1 DPFNLDLDTK
11 LEAMP
16 KKKKQRL
23 SGFIKKENKRL
34 ETIEESPV
42 LIEKV
47 NTIDDFNRPS
57 SSLQSSSEHSPISLD
72 STSSFLPSTSSTSFS
87 SLIINDYPTI
97 TTTDH
102 PNSITLFDITSF
114 DNFDTLVEIKKSYPP
129 NNHDEA
135 IKSDSLSNNED
146 DTSVDQDDNGDF
158 KRRRTQ
164 VNYAEPNLRKKL
176 RRGDPQ
182 TNSFGLTNSDLE
194 KMSKKNSQFF
204 ITRKIYVIIYYIWGK
219 KLKKFLEEE
228 KKKGHKIFPPEPDIY
243 NWSRMTPPSS
253 VKVVIIG
260 QAHGLCFS
268 VPHKVTP
275 PPSLLNIYKALKY
288 DIESFKIPNHGN
300 LSNWAK
306 EGVLLL
312 NTSLTVRAHEAA
324 SHSNKGWE
332 KFTDAIIQYLN
343 NKKSGLVF
351 MLWGNH
357 AIKRGK
363 NINKG
368 KHCVLQAVHPSPLSA
383 SRGFFDCKHWSKANE
398 YLKANGKDEI
408 NWNCLD
414 KTDDDDNN
422 EKK

>member
-102 PNSITLFDITSF
+102 PNSITLFDISNPLQIVEYGASF

-194 KMSKKNSQFF
+194 KMSKKNS
-204 ITRKIYVIIYYIWGK
+204 
-219 KLKKFLEEE
+219 
-228 KKKGHKIFPPEPDIY
+228 
-243 NWSRMTPPSS
+243 
-253 VKVVIIG
+253 
-260 QAHGLCFS
+260 
-268 VPHKVTP
+268 
-275 PPSLLNIYKALKY
+275 
-288 DIESFKIPNHGN
+288 
-300 LSNWAK
+300 
-306 EGVLLL
+306 
-312 NTSLTVRAHEAA
+312 
-324 SHSNKGWE
+324 
-332 KFTDAIIQYLN
+332 
-343 NKKSGLVF
+343 
-351 MLWGNH
+351 
-357 AIKRGK
+357 
-363 NINKG
+363 
-368 KHCVLQAVHPSPLSA
+368 
-383 SRGFFDCKHWSKANE
+383 
-398 YLKANGKDEI
+398 
-408 NWNCLD
+408 
-414 KTDDDDNN
+414 
-422 EKK
+422 

>member
-1 DPFNLDLDTK
+1 MSK
-11 LEAMP
+11 
-16 KKKKQRL
+16 RL
-23 SGFIKKENKRL
+23 KESSNDDNKTSVKINKRQQTSL
-34 ETIEESPV
+34 TSWLTPKPAPPIKIEE
-42 LIEKV
+42 L
-47 NTIDDFNRPS
+47 
-57 SSLQSSSEHSPISLD
+57 
-72 STSSFLPSTSSTSFS
+72 
-87 SLIINDYPTI
+87 
-97 TTTDH
+97 
-102 PNSITLFDITSF
+102 
-114 DNFDTLVEIKKSYPP
+114 EIKNK
-129 NNHDEA
+129 ELL
-135 IKSDSLSNNED
+135 SLELKTINNEWLK
-146 DTSVDQDDNGDF
+146 VLLKEIQ
-158 KRRRTQ
+158 
-164 VNYAEPNLRKKL
+164 EPY
-176 RRGDPQ
+176 
-182 TNSFGLTNSDLE
+182 
-194 KMSKKNSQFF
+194 F
-204 ITRKIYVIIYYIWGK
+204 IE
-219 KLKKFLEEE
+219 LKKFLEEE

-253 VKVVIIG
+253 VKVVIIGQDPYHDVG

-414 KTDDDDNN
+414 KTDDDDDN

>member
-1 DPFNLDLDTK
+1 IAYSQISEIIEGIFEAAINSIDSDEGILTCANNNNMTKDPLNLDLETK

-47 NTIDDFNRPS
+47 NTMPS

-102 PNSITLFDITSF
+102 PNSITLFDISNPLQIVEYGASF

-164 VNYAEPNLRKKL
+164 VNYAEPNLR
-176 RRGDPQ
+176 
-182 TNSFGLTNSDLE
+182 
-194 KMSKKNSQFF
+194 
-204 ITRKIYVIIYYIWGK
+204 
-219 KLKKFLEEE
+219 
-228 KKKGHKIFPPEPDIY
+228 
-243 NWSRMTPPSS
+243 
-253 VKVVIIG
+253 
-260 QAHGLCFS
+260 
-268 VPHKVTP
+268 
-275 PPSLLNIYKALKY
+275 
-288 DIESFKIPNHGN
+288 
-300 LSNWAK
+300 
-306 EGVLLL
+306 
-312 NTSLTVRAHEAA
+312 
-324 SHSNKGWE
+324 
-332 KFTDAIIQYLN
+332 
-343 NKKSGLVF
+343 
-351 MLWGNH
+351 
-357 AIKRGK
+357 
-363 NINKG
+363 
-368 KHCVLQAVHPSPLSA
+368 
-383 SRGFFDCKHWSKANE
+383 
-398 YLKANGKDEI
+398 
-408 NWNCLD
+408 
-414 KTDDDDNN
+414 
-422 EKK
+422 

>member
-1 DPFNLDLDTK
+1 MTKDPLNLDLETK

-102 PNSITLFDITSF
+102 PNSITLFDISNPLQIVEYGGITSF

-164 VNYAEPNLRKKL
+164 VNYAEPNLRKL
-176 RRGDPQ
+176 SEHSVVLVRG
-182 TNSFGLTNSDLE
+182 GRVKDLPGV
-194 KMSKKNSQFF
+194 KYHLVRGAYDFSGVPNRISSRSKYG
-204 ITRKIYVIIYYIWGK
+204 TK
-219 KLKKFLEEE
+219 K
-228 KKKGHKIFPPEPDIY
+228 P
-243 NWSRMTPPSS
+243 
-253 VKVVIIG
+253 
-260 QAHGLCFS
+260 
-268 VPHKVTP
+268 
-275 PPSLLNIYKALKY
+275 
-288 DIESFKIPNHGN
+288 
-300 LSNWAK
+300 
-306 EGVLLL
+306 
-312 NTSLTVRAHEAA
+312 
-324 SHSNKGWE
+324 
-332 KFTDAIIQYLN
+332 
-343 NKKSGLVF
+343 
-351 MLWGNH
+351 
-357 AIKRGK
+357 
-363 NINKG
+363 
-368 KHCVLQAVHPSPLSA
+368 
-383 SRGFFDCKHWSKANE
+383 
-398 YLKANGKDEI
+398 
-408 NWNCLD
+408 
-414 KTDDDDNN
+414 KTTAT
-422 EKK
+422 K